1 LRHVFSAEFNACV
14 SRSIIMQGRDD
25 VEAMLRAGMLDK
37 HERWEEVERSELLHL
52 ISTQHT
58 VGAF

>member
-1 LRHVFSAEFNACV
+1 
-14 SRSIIMQGRDD
+14 MQGRDD

-52 ISTQHT
+52 ISTQHI